1 MAKGAA
7 VSVRIDEE
15 LKNEAQKVLDEMG
28 LPMSLAVELF
38 LRQIVEKR
46 RLPFAIGVSDESD
59 PEREERERQ
68 FWQSF
73 ITWYFDAW
81 PRFDSHDMREKAMC
95 ELGFVEKA
103 PGLVAQD
110 YILGDSPDFSKMDEM
125 QRAAYIEVSTLRML
139 VSDAKELIYWA
150 LGMDKLFVPGLSA
163 KYANE
168 VDKWRYQRLWS
179 RKAES
184 LWGRDLAR
192 AGLLVADVAPAGGS
206 AAGRTALADEKL
218 LDMCREWLM
227 GCPCDED
234 ILDRL
239 IELAD
244 KVDDPDVMREALEA
258 ADLLDDFE
266 TYLFECSQGE

>member
-15 LKNEAQKVLDEMG
+15 LKNEAQKVFDEMG

-38 LRQIVEKR
+38 LRHVVER
-46 RLPFAIGVSDESD
+46 RKLPFAVGFSDDVD

-81 PRFDSHDMREKAMC
+81 PRFDSHDMREKAMR

-103 PGLVAQD
+103 PGLLAQD
-110 YILGDSPDFSKMDEM
+110 YILGDSPDFSKMDDM
-125 QRAAYIEVSTLRML
+125 QRAAYIEVSSLRML

-150 LGMDKLFVPGLSA
+150 LGMDKLFVPSLSA

-192 AGLLVADVAPAGGS
+192 AGILLADVATAGGS
-206 AAGRTALADEKL
+206 VAGRSALAVEKL
-218 LDMCREWLM
+218 LDMCREWLID
-227 GCPCDED
+227 CPCDED
-234 ILDRL
+234 VYDRL
-239 IELAD
+239 LELAEEA
-244 KVDDPDVMREALEA
+244 DDPDVMREALEA

-266 TYLFECSQGE
+266 MYLSECSQGE